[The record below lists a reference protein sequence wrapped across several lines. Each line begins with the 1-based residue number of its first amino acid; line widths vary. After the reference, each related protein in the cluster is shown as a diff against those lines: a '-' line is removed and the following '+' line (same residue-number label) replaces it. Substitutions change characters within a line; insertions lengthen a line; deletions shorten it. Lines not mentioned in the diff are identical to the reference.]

1 MEYNQEHELEK
12 SWDLKLLKKLMSYTK
27 KWIPHLILAVFLLF
41 MSTVS
46 HLLRPKIIQMI
57 VDDKLVA
64 GTAENG
70 LVQIATAE
78 VLPDVFQ
85 LVYLLLGLVVLT
97 LVASYI
103 QTYMLNYI
111 GQSIVYD
118 IRSDLFRKMI
128 ALDLRFYEV
137 NPVGRLVTRIT
148 NDLNNISQLYSSVL
162 VTTLAD
168 LAIVGGSI
176 VMMFAMHWQLALLSL
191 SCLPLVVI
199 SAMLFRRMVRSAY
212 RQVRIKIAAINA
224 SLNENITGMKTIQ
237 LFNQEEKFNA
247 RFTKTGREYE
257 QASKKEI
264 MVYSVFRPF
273 INFLYF
279 FSLAVAI
286 YFGGNWVLGGTIKV
300 GVVVAFTIYIQQL
313 FRPILEFAEKFN
325 ILQSALTS
333 IERVF
338 LLFEEPERIENN
350 PKAEL
355 KKIDGNISFR
365 DVRFSYVK
373 GEEVLRGISF
383 DVKPGQTVAFVGH
396 TGSGK
401 STIINLL
408 MRMYDI
414 DGGEIL
420 IDGVRIQDYDK
431 YELRKHIVP
440 VIQDVF
446 LFSGDIR
453 NNVRLLDER
462 YTDEEVMKALEFVG
476 ADTFVKAYEDGLSHV
491 VTEGG
496 STLSQ
501 GQRQLLSF
509 ARAVLRNP
517 DVLVLDEATA
527 SIDTESEQ
535 KIQNAIKKVE
545 KGRTTFIVAHR
556 LSTIK
561 DADQIIV
568 LHKGEIREIGNHD
581 ELIARKGLYYD
592 LYQLESHRAD
602 I

>member
-1 MEYNQEHELEK
+1 MEFHKETELDK
-12 SWDLKLLKKLMSYTK
+12 TWDLKLLRKLMKYTK
-27 KWIPHLILAVFLLF
+27 KWIPHLFLAVFLLLL
-41 MSTVS
+41 STVS
-46 HLLRPKIIQMI
+46 HLIRPKIIQMI
-57 VDDKLVA
+57 VDDHLVK
-64 GTAENG
+64 GTAGGIVE
-70 LVQIATAE
+70 IATSE
-78 VLPDVFQ
+78 VLPEVFR
-85 LVYLLLGLVVLT
+85 LVYFLLGLVVVT
-97 LVASYI
+97 LIASYI

-118 IRSDLFRKMI
+118 IRSDLFGKMI
-128 ALDLRFYEV
+128 ALDLRFYEK

-168 LAIVGGSI
+168 FAIVLGSI
-176 VMMFAMHWQLALLSL
+176 AMMFLMHWQLALLSL
-191 SCLPLVVI
+191 ACLPLVVI
-199 SAMLFRRMVRSAY
+199 SAMLFRRMVRAAY
-212 RQVRIKIAAINA
+212 RQVRIKIAAINT

-237 LFNQEEKFNA
+237 LFNQEPKF
-247 RFTKTGREYE
+247 RGQFESVSREYE

-264 MVYSVFRPF
+264 MVYSIFRPF

-286 YFGGNWVLGGTIKV
+286 YFGGNWVLGGGIKV
-300 GVVVAFTIYIQQL
+300 GVVVSFTIYIQQL

-338 LLFEEPERIENN
+338 LLFEEPELIENRPVAKLDRIE
-350 PKAEL
+350 
-355 KKIDGNISFR
+355 GRISFR
-365 DVRFSYVK
+365 DVRFSYIK
-373 GEEVLRGISF
+373 GEEVLKGVSF
-383 DVKPGQTVAFVGH
+383 DVNPGETVAFVGH

-401 STIINLL
+401 STIISLL
-408 MRMYDI
+408 TRLYDI
-414 DGGEIL
+414 DSGEIL
-420 IDGVRIQDYDK
+420 IDGVSIRNYDK
-431 YELRKHIVP
+431 YELRGHIVP

-446 LFSGDIR
+446 LFGGDIR
-453 NNVRLLDER
+453 TNVRLLDTD
-462 YTDEEVMKALEFVG
+462 YSDEEIMKALEFVG
-476 ADTFVKAYEDGLSHV
+476 ADGFVKSYEDGLSHAV
-491 VTEGG
+491 SEGG

-509 ARAVLRNP
+509 ARAVLRDP

-535 KIQNAIKKVE
+535 KIQEAIKKVE

-568 LHKGEIREIGNHD
+568 LHKGEIREKGTHD
-581 ELIARKGLYYD
+581 ELIAKQGLYYD
-592 LYQLESHRAD
+592 LYQLESHKTAL
-602 I
+602 